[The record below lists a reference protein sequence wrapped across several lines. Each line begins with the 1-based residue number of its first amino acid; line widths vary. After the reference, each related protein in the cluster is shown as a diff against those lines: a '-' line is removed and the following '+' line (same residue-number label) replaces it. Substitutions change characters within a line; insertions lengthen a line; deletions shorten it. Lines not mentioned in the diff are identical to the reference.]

1 MRWSDSARPGL
12 TGLGIAATLLHAAI
26 TPAQAQDR
34 ASVPLPPEAA
44 AASGP
49 AGTSGMG
56 AARYDAVG
64 VAGVT
69 PSADSDN
76 AAGEGPVTA
85 AHRSLPTGS
94 VAEVT
99 ALDSGHT
106 ILVLVDRAA
115 EPIDTAKEIVLSPA
129 AARLLALDGKREE
142 AVRVRGVVAGAN
154 DLAALKAGR
163 PAARRLAAPPA
174 LLAALRQR
182 LRLASPKPVAI
193 AQQPPASAP
202 RAAAP
207 STRPAKSVKPAVP
220 AKPPAA
226 VARAEQG
233 KYLVQ
238 VAALSDAARARTL
251 AKTLGGHVESAG
263 KLHRVRLGPFA
274 DMKSAQR
281 ARDGAMQR
289 GYGDATILTQP

>member
-12 TGLGIAATLLHAAI
+12 TGLAVAFTFHTTVAF
-26 TPAQAQDR
+26 AQVP

-64 VAGVT
+64 LAEIAPV
-69 PSADSDN
+69 SED
-76 AAGEGPVTA
+76 AAAQGEGPVTA
-85 AHRSLPTGS
+85 AHSSLSPGT

-99 ALDSGHT
+99 ALGSGQT
-106 ILVLVDRAA
+106 ILVLVDRTVART
-115 EPIDTAKEIVLSPA
+115 EPQREIILSPA
-129 AARLLALDGKREE
+129 AARLLALDGKSEA
-142 AVRVRGVVAGAN
+142 AVRVRGVVASAA

-182 LRLASPKPVAI
+182 LRPPSVKPVMV
-193 AQQPPASAP
+193 AQRPAALPPKAAPAAPRPAVAKATTAKPTAPPAP
-202 RAAAP
+202 RAA
-207 STRPAKSVKPAVP
+207 
-220 AKPPAA
+220 
-226 VARAEQG
+226 QG

-238 VAALSDAARARTL
+238 VAALSDAARARAL
-251 AKTLGGHVESAG
+251 AKTLDGHVETSG
-263 KLHRVRLGPFA
+263 KLHRIRLGPFA

-281 ARDGAMQR
+281 ARDDAKRR